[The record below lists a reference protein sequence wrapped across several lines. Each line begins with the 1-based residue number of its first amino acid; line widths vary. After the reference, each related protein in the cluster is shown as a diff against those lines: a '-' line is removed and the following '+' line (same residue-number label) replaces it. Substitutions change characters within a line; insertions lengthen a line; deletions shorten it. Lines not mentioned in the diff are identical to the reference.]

1 MDNRQAAAL
10 ADFLRRVAEPGWA
23 AGLTDGE
30 LLERF
35 LARRDEA
42 AFTAL
47 VRRHGPAV
55 LGVCRRI
62 LHHPQEAE
70 DAFQATFLVLVRSAA
85 SIRKRRSVGS
95 WLYGVARRVAVRAR
109 GDRARRRQV
118 EQRAPARAAAD
129 VPDQATGREFR
140 SVLEEEVRRLPERCR
155 LPFVLCYLEG
165 KTNAE
170 AAEQLGCPKGTVLS
184 RLAHA
189 RELLR
194 ARLGRRGLGLPAGL
208 AGLAA
213 AEGTHAAALPAPLV
227 AATTRAA
234 SVLAGGEGG
243 VAGAIPGRVA
253 ELTERT
259 VRAMWGAKLK
269 LAALVVLV
277 AGLVGGGASALA
289 YRALGADRPTEG
301 PPAAQQA
308 RPAEA
313 RGEAAKPPPPEPDP
327 EAARALDRRKQLEEQ
342 HDQLQHTVQQLEEA
356 LVALEAQR
364 TKDVGGEEMAAAEE
378 DLRRL
383 ERRQALDR
391 ERERANI
398 KALEQRMR
406 ELRLESWK
414 DPKVK
419 EELKELQAEFDK
431 EYAHWEWAEATRSQQ
446 LVKERAV
453 LRTLEERRRQS
464 ERRHAIERN
473 TVETKLDAA
482 VERLRELERRL
493 LDPEAPAQPRTDL
506 DRKLDR
512 VLQEMTELRRDL
524 QRRPRQEP

>member
-10 ADFLRRVAEPGWA
+10 ADFLSRVAEPGWA

-62 LHHPQEAE
+62 LHHSQDAE

-95 WLYGVARRVAVRAR
+95 WLYGVARRVAVRVR
-109 GDRARRRQV
+109 GDRARRRQA
-118 EQRAPARAAAD
+118 EQHAPARAAAD
-129 VPDQATGREFR
+129 VPGEVAAREFR

-170 AAEQLGCPKGTVLS
+170 AAQQLGCPKGTVLS

-213 AEGTHAAALPAPLV
+213 ADGANAAMLPAPLV
-227 AATTRAA
+227 AATARAA
-234 SVLAGGEGG
+234 SVLAAGEGA

-277 AGLVGGGASALA
+277 AGLLGGGAGTLA

-308 RPAEA
+308 RPAEE
-313 RGEAAKPPPPEPDP
+313 RREAPKPPPPEPDP
-327 EAARALDRRKQLEEQ
+327 EAARALDRRKQLEQQNIE
-342 HDQLQHTVQQLEEA
+342 LQQIVKQMEEERF
-356 LVALEAQR
+356 VLEAR
-364 TKDVGGEEMAAAEE
+364 KDNGGAEMAEAEE
-378 DLRRL
+378 SLRRL
-383 ERRQALDR
+383 ERRQVLDR
-391 ERERANI
+391 ERERANM

-406 ELRLESWK
+406 ELRLESRKNPKAK
-414 DPKVK
+414 D
-419 EELKELQAEFDK
+419 ELTELQAEFDK
-431 EYAHWEWAEATRSQQ
+431 EYAHWEMEEVTRSGQ
-446 LVKERAV
+446 LVKERTA
-453 LRTLEERRRQS
+453 LLALEERRRQS
-464 ERRHAIERN
+464 ERRYAIERN
-473 TVETKLDAA
+473 KIERKLDAA
-482 VERLRELERRL
+482 EERLRELERRL
-493 LDPEAPAQPRTDL
+493 LDAEAPALPGTDL
-506 DRKLDR
+506 DRKLER
-512 VLQEMTELRRDL
+512 VLQEMTELRREL